1 MCTPVSDH
9 AREQNEPV
17 GHWSEPLLVQ
27 GATHWPVAI
36 PQVPHSVPA
45 GHGWLASHARPMSS
59 MRGFGVSEAQLAISE
74 INSGMV
80 NRMTT
85 S

>member
-1 MCTPVSDH
+1 
-9 AREQNEPV
+9 
-17 GHWSEPLLVQ
+17 
-27 GATHWPVAI
+27 
-36 PQVPHSVPA
+36 
-45 GHGWLASHARPMSS
+45 MSS